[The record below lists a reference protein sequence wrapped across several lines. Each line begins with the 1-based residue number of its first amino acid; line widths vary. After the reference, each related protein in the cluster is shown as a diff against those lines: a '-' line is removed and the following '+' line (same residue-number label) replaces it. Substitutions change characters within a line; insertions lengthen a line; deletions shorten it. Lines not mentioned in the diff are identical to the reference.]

1 MMNEEELK
9 ALASQLSRP
18 EGDLGVQVANT
29 MNESNIGMTIHA
41 IKRLVLSPGADVLE
55 IGHGNCGHLE
65 KFLALEKDLKY
76 TGLEISEQ
84 MQQEARR
91 INDPRLSED
100 VRFLLYDGETLPFA
114 DRRFDA
120 AFSVN
125 TLYFWKEPAAFLD
138 EVCRVLKNGGVFNLS
153 FAGKEFMSTLPFT
166 KYGFTLYSPEDFSQL
181 AETSAFSAY
190 KYEGAE
196 ERVTSKTGET
206 VDRKFYTF
214 SLIK

>member
-18 EGDLGVQVANT
+18 EGNFGVQVADN

-41 IKRLVLSPGADVLE
+41 IDRLVLSPAAHVLE

-65 KFLALEKDLKY
+65 KLLSLGENLKY

-84 MQQEARR
+84 MQQEAMR
-91 INDPRLSED
+91 INNSLLTGDIS
-100 VRFLLYDGETLPFA
+100 FLLYDGEKLPFA
-114 DRRFDA
+114 DHNFDA

-125 TLYFWKEPAAFLD
+125 TLYFWKEPATFLD
-138 EVCRVLKNGGVFNLS
+138 EVCRVLKDGGMFNLT
-153 FAGKEFMSTLPFT
+153 FAGKAFMSLLPFT
-166 KYGFTLYSPEDFSQL
+166 KYGFTLYSPEDLIQL
-181 AETSAFSAY
+181 IEASAFSSY
-190 KYEGAE
+190 KYEEAE
-196 ERVTSKTGET
+196 ERIKSKTGET